1 MGRRHAQPCPLASFA
16 CASWC
21 RPLHLSGTWAQAGT
35 RRQCRPATAWVQ
47 RAAQCRSSGSTA
59 HQPGTACRR
68 ACRDESS
75 GCMASAH
82 HKRLHSSRT
91 DSMMASS
98 AGVRAAAAQGNT
110 WGKQPPTQ
118 PQQLTLPCTWA
129 RLTLAQAQALQ
140 PRPSGRQ
147 RLQTGSAS
155 GGSRASQGCMH
166 ASCGGPGRDRH
177 AVRQA
182 FRALTI
188 RIHGVGGPIGSAC
201 AVG

>member
-1 MGRRHAQPCPLASFA
+1 VIVAWWVYQRRCLTEARGVGMGRRHAQPCPLASFA

-147 RLQTGSAS
+147 RHPHPRCRGAHRERLRRWVTNRRLL
-155 GGSRASQGCMH
+155 GSRGC
-166 ASCGGPGRDRH
+166 RH
-177 AVRQA
+177 
-182 FRALTI
+182 
-188 RIHGVGGPIGSAC
+188 
-201 AVG
+201 